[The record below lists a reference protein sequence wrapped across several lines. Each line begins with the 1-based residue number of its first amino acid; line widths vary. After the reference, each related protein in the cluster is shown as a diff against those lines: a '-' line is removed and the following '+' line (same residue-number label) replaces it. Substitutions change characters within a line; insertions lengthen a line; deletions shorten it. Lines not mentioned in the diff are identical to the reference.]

1 MRRMI
6 AALLLLA
13 APLALAGCD
22 SGEGIAETSPIGGN
36 PHRGAD
42 LIVKSNCG
50 LCHEIPGITGAEGH
64 VGPPLDHMA
73 VRTIIAGFLPNTP
86 ENMRAW
92 LRNPQA
98 AVPGNAMPNME
109 LKDDEAEDI
118 TAYLYTL
125 R

>member
-6 AALLLLA
+6 AALFVIA
-13 APLALAGCD
+13 APLAVAGCD

-36 PHRGAD
+36 THRGAD
-42 LIVKSNCG
+42 LIVKSGCG
-50 LCHEIPGITGAEGH
+50 LCHEIPGIAGAEGH

>member
-1 MRRMI
+1 MRRMTS
-6 AALLLLA
+6 ALTLLA
-13 APLALAGCD
+13 PLLFLAGCD
-22 SGEGIAETSPIGGN
+22 SEQTVPDRSTIGGN
-36 PHRGAD
+36 PQRGAD

-50 LCHEIPGITGAEGH
+50 LCHEIPGIAGAEGQ

-73 VRTIIAGFLPNTP
+73 MRTIIAGFLPNTP
-86 ENMRAW
+86 ENMRTW
-92 LRNPQA
+92 LRDPQA

-109 LKDDEAEDI
+109 LKDDETKDI

>member
-6 AALLLLA
+6 VALLLLA

-22 SGEGIAETSPIGGN
+22 SGEGSAETSPIGGN

-42 LIVKSNCG
+42 LIVKSGCG

-64 VGPPLDHMA
+64 IGPPLDHMGL
-73 VRTIIAGFLPNTP
+73 RTIIAGFLPNTP

-109 LKDDEAEDI
+109 LKDDEAKDI

>member
-6 AALLLLA
+6 ATLLLVA
-13 APLALAGCD
+13 APFFLAGCN

-42 LIVKSNCG
+42 LIVKSGCG
-50 LCHEIPGITGAEGH
+50 LCHEIPGIIGAEGH

-109 LKDDEAEDI
+109 LKDDEAEDV

>member
-1 MRRMI
+1 MRGMI
-6 AALLLLA
+6 TTLTLLA
-13 APLALAGCD
+13 AALALGGCN
-22 SGEGIAETSPIGGN
+22 SGQGIAETSPIGGN

-42 LIVKSNCG
+42 LIVKSSCG
-50 LCHEIPGITGAEGH
+50 LCHEIPGIEGADGH
-64 VGPPLDHMA
+64 IGPPLDHMA
-73 VRTIIAGFLPNTP
+73 IRTIIAGFLPNTP

-98 AVPGNAMPNME
+98 IVPGNAMPNME
-109 LKDDEAEDI
+109 LKDDEAKDI

>member
-6 AALLLLA
+6 ATFALIA
-13 APLALAGCD
+13 ASLVLAGCD
-22 SGEGIAETSPIGGN
+22 SGHEIADTSPIGGN

-50 LCHEIPGITGAEGH
+50 LCHEIPGIDGAAGH
-64 VGPPLDHMA
+64 IGPSLA
-73 VRTIIAGFLPNTP
+73 GIATRTLIAGFLPNTP
-86 ENMRAW
+86 ENMQTW

-98 AVPGNAMPNME
+98 VVPGNAMPNME
-109 LKDDEAEDI
+109 LKDDEAKDI

>member
-1 MRRMI
+1 MI
-6 AALLLLA
+6 AILLLLA
-13 APLALAGCD
+13 AAPVLAGCD
-22 SGEGIAETSPIGGN
+22 SGRGIAETSPVGGN
-36 PHRGAD
+36 PRHGAD

-50 LCHEIPGITGAEGH
+50 LCHEIPGIAGAEGH
-64 VGPPLDHMA
+64 VGPSLDHMA
-73 VRTIIAGFLPNTP
+73 IRTIIAGFLPNTP

-92 LRNPQA
+92 IRNPQA